1 MQAQTFSI
9 LANVVKER
17 SGLALTPDKA
27 YLFDTRLMAVARRW
41 SLDSVDALAN
51 RIYAQPN
58 DLQINDVV
66 QAMTTNESL
75 FFRDTKP
82 FTLFVET
89 MLPALKK
96 VRAARRHIRIWSA
109 ASSAGQE
116 AYSLAML
123 IKDHEAEFQGWTFEI
138 VGTDL
143 CQQMVDHAK
152 TGLYSQFEIH
162 RGLPDSMLHK
172 YFAQAGDHWQISQQ
186 IRNMVRFQTG
196 NLLHSLSS
204 LGQFDIV
211 FCRNV
216 LIYFDVATKGKVLDA
231 VARQMPDD
239 GYLVLGGAETVL
251 GVSKSFM
258 PMPDHPG
265 LYAKR
270 RFDAGKAAVH

>member
-1 MQAQTFSI
+1 MQAQTFSV
-9 LANVVKER
+9 LARVVKER

-27 YLFDTRLMAVARRW
+27 YLFDTRLLAVAKKW

-58 DLQINDVV
+58 DLEIHDVV

-82 FTLFVET
+82 FTLFTEA

-96 VRAARRHIRIWSA
+96 ARAARRHIRIWSA

-123 IKDHEAEFQGWTFEI
+123 IRDHEAEFQGWTFEI
-138 VGTDL
+138 MGTDL
-143 CQQMVDHAK
+143 CQQMVDHAR
-152 TGLYSQFEIH
+152 TGLILAV
-162 RGLPDSMLHK
+162 RNPARPAWLHATEVLHTAPAITGRSVSRSATW
-172 YFAQAGDHWQISQQ
+172 Y
-186 IRNMVRFQTG
+186 RFQTG

-216 LIYFDVATKGKVLDA
+216 LIYFDVETKGKVLDA
-231 VARQMPDD
+231 IAHQMP
-239 GYLVLGGAETVL
+239 E
-251 GVSKSFM
+251 
-258 PMPDHPG
+258 
-265 LYAKR
+265 
-270 RFDAGKAAVH
+270 